1 MIVRLT
7 SCCKPRDLD
16 RRREGSALIMALFVI
31 VVLAMLVGSFGFEAH
46 LEAKYASYAKNR
58 IKASQLAESGM
69 VIAEMLMGKQGG
81 SSGSGT
87 ATASATT
94 TGMTKT
100 SVSQTEDE
108 DRWADA
114 AERLKLGQSIYG
126 LVEPV
131 GEGFVILD
139 IVPEPGRLNINLLTK
154 EDWEKLLGN
163 IGLPEEYWDDIIDPI
178 LDWMDEDSVANPKGA
193 ETEDY
198 YSLLDPPY
206 EAKNGVFDTVRELLL
221 VKNFSEPILTGG
233 LFDPATLDDKTSS
246 RSSTRFSRFSETN
259 DIQIAG
265 IEQML
270 TTYGDGKINIQSA
283 PYDVLRTLP
292 DVDDILARAI
302 MEEREAI
309 EDDEPNPFSSVED
322 LFSRIDGL
330 NEEIR
335 NKVTVTSQYYR
346 ITSTGRVGKVER
358 QIWCIAYYDG
368 SKLRNLRW
376 CEEP

>member
-1 MIVRLT
+1 MTGKSFRT
-7 SCCKPRDLD
+7 SAPRSRDGG
-16 RRREGSALIMALFVI
+16 REGSALIMALFVI
-31 VVLAMLVGSFGFEAH
+31 VVLSMLVGSFGFEAH

-58 IKASQLAESGM
+58 IKASQLADSGI
-69 VIAEMLMGKQGG
+69 VIAEMLMAKRSGAP
-81 SSGSGT
+81 GSG
-87 ATASATT
+87 
-94 TGMTKT
+94 KPD
-100 SVSQTEDE
+100 EE
-108 DRWADA
+108 DRWYDA
-114 AERLKLGQSIYG
+114 VERLKLGQSISG

-154 EDWEKLLGN
+154 EDWETILGN
-163 IGLPEEYWDDIIDPI
+163 IGIPEEYWEDIIDPI
-178 LDWMDEDSVANPKGA
+178 MDWLDEDDVANPDGA

-206 EAKNGVFDTVRELLL
+206 QAKNGAFDTIRELLL
-221 VKNFSEPILTGG
+221 VKGFSETILTGG
-233 LFDPATLDDKTSS
+233 LFDPMTLEDETETS
-246 RSSTRFSRFSETN
+246 RSSARFSRFSETN

-292 DVDDILARAI
+292 DVDDILARAM
-302 MEEREAI
+302 MEEREAV
-309 EDDEPNPFSSVED
+309 EDDKPNPFASVED
-322 LFSRIDGL
+322 LFSRIEGL
-330 NEEIR
+330 NPAISD
-335 NKVTVTSQYYR
+335 KVTVSSQYYR

-358 QIWCIAYYDG
+358 QIWCIAYHDG
-368 SKLRNLRW
+368 KSLRYLRW

>member
-1 MIVRLT
+1 MSQIVT
-7 SCCKPRDLD
+7 STWKRGQPD

-139 IVPEPGRLNINLLTK
+139 IVPE
-154 EDWEKLLGN
+154 
-163 IGLPEEYWDDIIDPI
+163 GLHQRV
-178 LDWMDEDSVANPKGA
+178 SV
-193 ETEDY
+193 
-198 YSLLDPPY
+198 
-206 EAKNGVFDTVRELLL
+206 
-221 VKNFSEPILTGG
+221 
-233 LFDPATLDDKTSS
+233 
-246 RSSTRFSRFSETN
+246 
-259 DIQIAG
+259 
-265 IEQML
+265 
-270 TTYGDGKINIQSA
+270 
-283 PYDVLRTLP
+283 VL
-292 DVDDILARAI
+292 
-302 MEEREAI
+302 
-309 EDDEPNPFSSVED
+309 
-322 LFSRIDGL
+322 
-330 NEEIR
+330 
-335 NKVTVTSQYYR
+335 
-346 ITSTGRVGKVER
+346 
-358 QIWCIAYYDG
+358 G
-368 SKLRNLRW
+368 SK
-376 CEEP
+376 EEVEYINRLHQ